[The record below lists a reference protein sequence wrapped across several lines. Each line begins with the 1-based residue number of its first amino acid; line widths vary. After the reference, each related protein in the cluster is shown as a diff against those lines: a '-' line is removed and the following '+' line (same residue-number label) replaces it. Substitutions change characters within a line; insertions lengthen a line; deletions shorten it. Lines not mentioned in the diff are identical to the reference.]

1 MIEPKSVL
9 TGKIFSGEPVV
20 SVCVITYNHGKY
32 IRQCLDGILMQEV
45 TFPYEILIHDDASPD
60 NTAEI
65 IREYEA
71 KYPEIIKPIYQT
83 VNQYSQGI
91 DVGKYNFERAVGKYI
106 AFCEGDDY
114 WTDPKKLQ
122 MQVDFLEKHPKYVGT
137 AHNVRVI
144 DETGE
149 DVADTI
155 NPYPTY
161 SQHKFTIHDTE
172 YMRLPG
178 QSASLVYV
186 NIYRTHNKS
195 DLEEYYHAQGV
206 GDRKLA
212 VYLTLHGDIYCI
224 QDTMS
229 IYRHITTGG
238 TSWSSQMKNKNQ
250 SKELFSYCVD
260 MWNIANKKFHT
271 EWICYIYSISLFIGS
286 VNIYISNSTKEN
298 RKHIEEIIEKFIDNP
313 RYCVACIIY
322 CMYHPIQT
330 LKRINTQLRLKR
342 VVSTVTL

>member
-195 DLEEYYHAQGV
+195 DLEEYYHAHGI

-229 IYRHITTGG
+229 IYRYITTGG

-250 SKELFSYCVD
+250 SKLLFSYCID
-260 MWNIANKKFHT
+260 MWNIANKKFDM
-271 EWICYIYSISLFIGS
+271 EWICYIYSLNLFVWSIKMYLLS
-286 VNIYISNSTKEN
+286 PTREN
-298 RKHIEEIIEKFIDNP
+298 REQIKEIIQVSINNPKYIGFGIMYFI
-313 RYCVACIIY
+313 
-322 CMYHPIQT
+322 YHPIQT
-330 LKRINTQLRLKR
+330 LKRINSQLQLRHHI
-342 VVSTVTL
+342 SAVTY